1 MVEKVDVS
9 TLTVEELTTHATAL
23 RAEVERLGRGSE
35 LARRKLLEAIYLEE
49 IVARRGGALSPAQ
62 ELGW

>member
-1 MVEKVDVS
+1 MTEKVDVNALS
-9 TLTVEELTTHATAL
+9 VEELTTHATAL
-23 RAEVERLGRGSE
+23 RADAAKLGRGSE
-35 LARRKLLEAIYLEE
+35 MARRKLLEAIYLEE